1 MADIKLFRPQR
12 LTDNPDGG
20 GLATAT
26 EIVDGEVNNLFDDI
40 SRIDRVNGELSLRKA
55 FAIAATADT
64 ELYSDV
70 HLIVAAPPLDPRVSA
85 VLFRTSAWDDER
97 ADAQAAVERYLDESV
112 ISRMIPYDRQLAGQ
126 RTVLVYQRPELS
138 LPEIGEV
145 YALKNDTSGDVEFIR
160 VQDVDHEVQTFTD
173 GNGDYRAR
181 VITLTITQPLSKE
194 FSGSQ
199 PSRYFTAESG
209 KSVVRKTIASDAA
222 RYKGVVVLAED
233 AAIGDLSVKV
243 DTIFAQLVPAATTEV
258 PVTDATP
265 DGATLYVPSADA
277 AIPLLSFTVTVDAPA
292 NLHLPAASV
301 QGSVVLDMPIAG
313 ARWEE
318 HDDGTFLLTVGS
330 RPQVVTMTQRD
341 WLHSDPGLPAKVG
354 TVNGI
359 PAAPVAKASNSYL
372 IPVEIQNRGYVYTAS
387 LHPAP
392 APGTT
397 RLSFR
402 AQGKWYALEDDGTGA
417 LVGEPGVGT
426 GLINF
431 ATGSL
436 QATLGALPDVG
447 SAVVIGWGGST
458 EYEIRTGDT
467 AINPP
472 EVRRVVPEGNI
483 EPGSFSVSWTAGGAT
498 KTATDDGAGNLTGDG
513 IGRVV
518 YSTGEYALRP
528 SLLPDPTT
536 EYVASYDAG
545 AIQQEDFTPS
555 MSGGVVSLQASTF
568 PLRPGSV
575 AIDYTNIASSPLHTY
590 TRARRLTD
598 DGAGGLLDEQGNTLP
613 GATVN
618 YTTGLISFTP
628 NFQAY
633 VPSVV
638 YGSFSNAVPGRVVA
652 TDTNRYPVM
661 TLPGEWVTAW
671 DQVVQTV
678 PFVDGTAVH
687 LTYKPDSAVDA
698 AATDTAPAQPLVL
711 DLLPTTGN
719 SVVPS
724 GLLFVLAGKTYYD
737 RSGTLYHSIDP
748 LTGAGTAAGT
758 IDYAGGVA
766 TLTSWTGGTAPALSI
781 KALLT
786 QIAALPLAVIHGRAP
801 GSPLRPNTFFLQANR
816 YRDGALVT
824 GLADNNG
831 NISTAAMHGT
841 VDVTTGVFSV
851 AFGAYVLDSA
861 LTSEDKAE
869 PWYNVSNVDEDGYI
883 WRPDEVIPGSVR
895 FNCVVQSSLPLD
907 PAIIKVNPVRLPMD
921 GRVPVLRA
929 GDTLVISDPQPYT
942 LPSPLTAGQVVTL
955 PRTDLDS
962 VALYDAN
969 GLGVP
974 ASLFAADLAA
984 GTVTMADPL
993 DLSGYAEPLVAIHTV
1008 EDMAACLDAQI
1019 TGRLTLSAPLSH
1031 AYTADQSLVSSA
1043 LILGDAQ
1050 ARYEH
1055 LFAQNTWTS
1064 VWSDSLIG
1072 SAPTG
1077 GAQYNDALYPI
1088 EVKNAD
1094 AVTQR
1099 WRLSFTSSTAYQ
1111 VVGETM
1117 GVIATGTTSADCAP
1131 INPAT
1136 GLPYFTI
1143 RAAGFGSGWSTG
1155 NQLRFNTVAAG
1166 GPVWVARTV
1175 LSGPAT
1181 QQDDRV
1187 RIGVRWDKD

>member
-173 GNGDYRAR
+173 ESGDYQAR

-199 PSRYFTAESG
+199 PNRYFKVDTG
-209 KSVVRKTIASDAA
+209 KAVVRKTIASDAA

-233 AAIGDLSVKV
+233 AAAGDLSVKV
-243 DTIFAQLVPAATTEV
+243 ESIFAQLVPSATTEV
-258 PVTDATP
+258 AVTDATLA
-265 DGATLYVPSADA
+265 GRTSVVAS
-277 AIPLLSFTVTVDAPA
+277 
-292 NLHLPAASV
+292 ASV
-301 QGSVVLDMPIAG
+301 TRQITAQSFAAAHTFFMPTPIAPG
-313 ARWEE
+313 SLVVRNNAKSSQAN
-318 HDDGTFLLTVGS
+318 DDGTGALDVVSGAALTGGTIDYALGAVALNGGGS
-330 RPQVVTMTQRD
+330 GADTLTFTY
-341 WLHSDPGLPAKVG
+341 L
-354 TVNGI
+354 
-359 PAAPVAKASNSYL
+359 PAAPVAKSPLTTA
-372 IPVEIQNRGYVYTAS
+372 IPVQLQNRGYVYTAS
-387 LHPAP
+387 LQPVP

-397 RLSFR
+397 ALSFR
-402 AQGKWYALEDDGTGA
+402 AQGKWYEIEDDGSGA
-417 LVGEPGVGT
+417 LVGDTGVGS
-426 GLINF
+426 GLVNF
-431 ATGSL
+431 GSGSL
-436 QATLGALPDVG
+436 QSTLGALPDIG
-447 SAVVIGWGGST
+447 GAVVIAWGGSS

-467 AINPP
+467 AIKAP
-472 EVRRVVPEGNI
+472 EIRRTVPEGNI
-483 EPGSFSVSWTAGGAT
+483 EPDSFSVSWTAGGVT

-513 IGRVV
+513 TGRVV
-518 YSTGEYALRP
+518 YGTGEYLLRP
-528 SLLPDPTT
+528 ALLPDAST
-536 EYVASYDAG
+536 EYVATYDAG
-545 AIQQEDFTPS
+545 AIQQEDFTPA
-555 MSGGVVSLQASTF
+555 MSGGVVSLQASVF
-568 PLRPGSV
+568 PMRPGSV
-575 AIDYTNIASSPLHTY
+575 AIDYTSIASSPLHTY

-598 DGAGGLLDEQGNTLP
+598 DGTGGLLDEQGNALA

-618 YTTGLISFTP
+618 YATGLIQFLP

-633 VPSVV
+633 VPVV
-638 YGSFSNAVPGRVVA
+638 TYGSFTAAVPGRVVA
-652 TDTNRYPVM
+652 TDTNRYPI
-661 TLPGEWVTAW
+661 TPLPGEWVTAW
-671 DQVVQTV
+671 DNEIQTV
-678 PFVDGTAVH
+678 PFVDGTPVH
-687 LTYKPDSAVDA
+687 LAYKPDSVTDG
-698 AATDTAPAQPLVL
+698 AATDTAAARPLLL
-711 DLLPTTGN
+711 DLLPTTAN
-719 SVVPS
+719 SIVPG
-724 GLLFVLAGKTYYD
+724 GLLLALGGKTYYD
-737 RSGTLYHSIDP
+737 RNGTLYHTIDP
-748 LTGAGTAAGT
+748 STGAGTAAGT
-758 IDYAGGVA
+758 VDYAAGTA
-766 TLTSWTGGTAPALSI
+766 TLTAWTGGVAPALSI
-781 KALLT
+781 LALLT
-786 QIAALPLAVIHGRAP
+786 QVAALPQPVVHGRTP
-801 GSPLRPNTFFLQANR
+801 GSPLRPGTFFLRANR
-816 YRDGALVT
+816 YRDGALIT

-831 NISTAAMHGT
+831 NISTADMHGT

-869 PWYNVSNVDEDGYI
+869 PWYNVANVDEDGYI

-921 GRVPVLRA
+921 GRVPVFRA

-955 PRTDLDS
+955 PRNNLDS
-962 VALYDAN
+962 VALYDAD

-974 ASLFAADLAA
+974 SSLFTTDLPA

-1019 TGRLTLSAPLSH
+1019 TGQVALGAPLSH
-1031 AYTADQSLVSSA
+1031 AYTAGQSLLSSA

-1055 LFAQNTWTS
+1055 LFAQNTWTT

-1077 GAQYNDALYPI
+1077 GAQYNDALHPI

-1099 WRLSFTSSTAYQ
+1099 WRLNFTSATAYQ

-1136 GLPYFTI
+1136 GLPYFTL
-1143 RAAGFGSGWSTG
+1143 RAAGFGAGWATG
-1155 NQLRFNTVAAG
+1155 NQLRFNTIAAG
-1166 GPVWVARTV
+1166 APVWLARTV
-1175 LSGPAT
+1175 LAGPAT
-1181 QQDDRV
+1181 EQDDRV